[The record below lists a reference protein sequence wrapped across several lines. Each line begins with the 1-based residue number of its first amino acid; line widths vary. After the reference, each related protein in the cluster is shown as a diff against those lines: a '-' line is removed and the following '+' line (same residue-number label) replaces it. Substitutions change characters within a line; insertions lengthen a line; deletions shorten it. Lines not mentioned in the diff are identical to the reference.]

1 MNYGYQNEK
10 DFVELFDKKYLHE
23 MDNNSQLF
31 LKDLF
36 GDILDNTE
44 RIRCWKNK
52 VNQKADIFIKYKNL
66 KDIWESLVYLIKSL
80 INM

>member
-10 DFVELFDKKYLHE
+10 DFVELFDKKYLQE

-36 GDILDNTE
+36 DDI
-44 RIRCWKNK
+44 
-52 VNQKADIFIKYKNL
+52 
-66 KDIWESLVYLIKSL
+66 
-80 INM
+80 

>member
-10 DFVELFDKKYLHE
+10 DFIELFDKKYLQE

-44 RIRCWKNK
+44 RIRCWKK
-52 VNQKADIFIKYKNL
+52 
-66 KDIWESLVYLIKSL
+66 
-80 INM
+80 

>member
-44 RIRCWKNK
+44 RLDVGK
-52 VNQKADIFIKYKNL
+52 IK
-66 KDIWESLVYLIKSL
+66 LIKRLISL
-80 INM
+80 SNTRII